1 MLNAM
6 KFYDKLEQAGFSK
19 EQADIVVS
27 VMVDLMNENLASKHD
42 LDKQGYML
50 RTELREEA
58 TKLRSEMKEEFANVR
73 SEMKE
78 EFANVRSEMKD
89 LRHDMLTKLG
99 SMIVVSTTLLGVL
112 IKIL

>member
-1 MLNAM
+1 M

-73 SEMKE
+73 SEMK
-78 EFANVRSEMKD
+78 D